1 MFLDS
6 VLKEIVNVLIVGYSV
21 FLDKSEIINDFMENI
36 IMLNIDFII
45 ELVVKLFVVKG
56 VILLYWIFVG
66 FDLFI
71 DVIFKIMVNGFIFD
85 IGIIVVLEEWY

>member
-1 MFLDS
+1 MLFNCMFLDS

-21 FLDKSEIINDFMENI
+21 FLNKSEIINDFMENI

-56 VILLYWIFVG
+56 VILLY
-66 FDLFI
+66 
-71 DVIFKIMVNGFIFD
+71 
-85 IGIIVVLEEWY
+85 

>member
-21 FLDKSEIINDFMENI
+21 FLNKSEIINDFMENI
-36 IMLNIDFII
+36 IILNIDFII

-85 IGIIVVLEEWY
+85 IGIIVVLEKWY

>member
-6 VLKEIVNVLIVGYSV
+6 VLKEIMNVLIVGYSV
-21 FLDKSEIINDFMENI
+21 FLNKSEIINDFMENI

-85 IGIIVVLEEWY
+85 IGIIVVLEKWY

>member
-6 VLKEIVNVLIVGYSV
+6 VLKEMVNVLIVGYSV
-21 FLDKSEIINDFMENI
+21 FLNKSEIINDFMENI

>member
-21 FLDKSEIINDFMENI
+21 FLNKSEIINDFMENI

>member
-6 VLKEIVNVLIVGYSV
+6 VLKEIVNMLIVGYSV
-21 FLDKSEIINDFMENI
+21 FLNKSEIINDFMENI

>member
-6 VLKEIVNVLIVGYSV
+6 VLKEIMNVLIVGYSV
-21 FLDKSEIINDFMENI
+21 FLNKSEIINDFMENI

>member
-1 MFLDS
+1 MIFENMLFNCMFLDS

-21 FLDKSEIINDFMENI
+21 FLNKSEIINDFMENI

-56 VILLYWIFVG
+56 VILLY
-66 FDLFI
+66 
-71 DVIFKIMVNGFIFD
+71 
-85 IGIIVVLEEWY
+85 

>member
-21 FLDKSEIINDFMENI
+21 FLNKSEIINDFMENI

-85 IGIIVVLEEWY
+85 IGIIVVLEKWY